1 MGFNVQP
8 ANYAKGAFRYMEETG
23 ATEEDFS
30 LVTVKNRKNATLN
43 PYARFQKEVTLEEV
57 RASRMIAKPMR
68 LLHCCPLGDGGA
80 AMILCSTDKLKS
92 KNKMVTVA
100 ACTLTSGA
108 YSKLTGS
115 GTMYGGGSVKIDKPD
130 LVELSCEQAWE
141 MSGYGPEDMDVVQAY
156 DTMACSELWDLE
168 EMGFC
173 GKGEAPKLLR
183 EGAFNIGGKIPV
195 NTDGGLMGRGHPL
208 GATAGAQLIE
218 IYRQLREEA
227 GPRQVTNAKI
237 GLAHAMG
244 VGPNSAVTIL
254 KR

>member
-1 MGFNVQP
+1 
-8 ANYAKGAFRYMEETG
+8 
-23 ATEEDFS
+23 
-30 LVTVKNRKNATLN
+30 
-43 PYARFQKEVTLEEV
+43 
-57 RASRMIAKPMR
+57 
-68 LLHCCPLGDGGA
+68 
-80 AMILCSTDKLKS
+80 
-92 KNKMVTVA
+92 
-100 ACTLTSGA
+100 
-108 YSKLTGS
+108 
-115 GTMYGGGSVKIDKPD
+115 MYGGGSVKIDKPD
-130 LVELSCEQAWE
+130 LVQLSCEQAWE

-156 DTMACSELWDLE
+156 DTMACSELWDVE

-173 GKGEAPKLLR
+173 EKGEAPKMLR
-183 EGAFNIGGKIPV
+183 EGAFDIGGKLPV

-227 GPRQVTNAKI
+227 GPRQVANAKI